1 MANTGY
7 TINPKVIQIFT
18 SGPNSG
24 SEVSSS
30 YNIEFN
36 PSSSFT
42 SLIKCDTEFEYRIY
56 NPEICPPETSSICP
70 QPLNNSKVSLNCN
83 STYDYIYYVTYNPGG
98 IQNSI
103 IEYSLSNNFVGET
116 GSLLVSNSSGINYI
130 DVDISNLNTLPI
142 NNQVPVYFRIKNIC
156 GNDISSSY
164 NNVFYSQCDQNID
177 PSPNYLILLAKL
189 QNPCVYSDEEY
200 SQQNICI
207 FDDSFCGNYYYI
219 NSNSFSGCTLI
230 KKQDGINNA
239 NPGWYY
245 DGYISRQWNGSFFTQ
260 TIICP

>member
-7 TINPKVIQIFT
+7 IINPKVIQIFT

-36 PSSSFT
+36 LSSSFT

-164 NNVFYSQCDQNID
+164 NNVFYSQCEEQQEQLYFI
-177 PSPNYLILLAKL
+177 ILSRDG
-189 QNPCVYSDEEY
+189 NPCSSSPYIQSA
-200 SQQNICI
+200 ICD
-207 FDDSFCGNYYYI
+207 FDGNFCGFPYYI
-219 NSNSFSGCTLI
+219 NASSFEDCTII
-230 KKQDGINNA
+230 KNQDGINNA
-239 NPGWYY
+239 LPSWYY
-245 DGYISRQWNGSFFTQ
+245 NGNISRYWNGSIFTQ
-260 TIICP
+260 TLIC